1 MQAGIALAWPDAR
14 VGFTYIQRSREF
26 EGQPGP
32 DRFGQLTL
40 SLAY

>member
-1 MQAGIALAWPDAR
+1 
-14 VGFTYIQRSREF
+14 VVRSREF
-26 EGQPGP
+26 QGQVGN